1 VRPLGARRNES
12 GAVKADRRALRNMP
26 AHAAF
31 FEGLPPKAMV
41 LRRTPAAVDI
51 FRKSR
56 NGFSYKE
63 KTDAGQQNIN
73 YKGTTRRVEE
83 FA

>member
-1 VRPLGARRNES
+1 VLAEY
-12 GAVKADRRALRNMP
+12 A

-31 FEGLPPKAMV
+31 FEGLHPKAMV

-63 KTDAGQQNIN
+63 KTDGGQQNIN
-73 YKGTTRRVEE
+73 YKGTTCRVEE